1 MKKILID
8 ARDFA
13 FYWST
18 TQGNEPGGIDGRIK
32 FGVFLLS
39 YYMTLLFMIANI
51 SSHLNYTSF
60 LSEDGPTIVRL
71 LHGFILISPILIITY
86 LLLKKL
92 EPVPYNHEMLPQEIK
107 RKRRV
112 YIIGTILGLLSAIFI
127 GIVIPLYLRGG
138 RIEFFNYVLQRGT

>member
-13 FYWST
+13 YYWST
-18 TQGNEPGGIDGRIK
+18 TQGNEPGGIDGKIK
-32 FGVFLLS
+32 FGGFFIF
-39 YYMTLLFMIANI
+39 YYQTLLYLAGN
-51 SSHLNYTSF
+51 LQGYLKYKSF

-71 LHGFILISPILIITY
+71 IHGCIILSPVKLITY

-92 EPVPYNHEMLPQEIK
+92 DPVPYNQEMLPHEIK

-112 YIIGTILGLLSAIFI
+112 YIIGMILGGLSMIFI
-127 GIVIPLYLRGG
+127 GIVIPLYLRRG
-138 RIEFFNYVLQRGT
+138 RIEFFNYVLQRGS

>member
-18 TQGNEPGGIDGRIK
+18 TQGNKAGGIDGKIK
-32 FGVFLLS
+32 FGGFITF
-39 YYMTLLFMIANI
+39 YYMTLLYLVGN
-51 SSHLNYTSF
+51 LQGYLKYKTF

-71 LHGFILISPILIITY
+71 FHGIILTSPIVIITY

-92 EPVPYNHEMLPQEIK
+92 EPVPYNQEMLPHEIK
-107 RKRRV
+107 EKRRV
-112 YIIGTILGLLSAIFI
+112 YIIGIILGLLSMIFI
-127 GIVIPLYLRGG
+127 GIVIPQYLRFG
-138 RIEFFNYVLQRGT
+138 RI

>member
-18 TQGNEPGGIDGRIK
+18 IQGNKAGGIDGRIK

-60 LSEDGPTIVRL
+60 LSEGGPTIVRL

-86 LLLKKL
+86 LLLKK
-92 EPVPYNHEMLPQEIK
+92 N
-107 RKRRV
+107 RA
-112 YIIGTILGLLSAIFI
+112 S
-127 GIVIPLYLRGG
+127 PL
-138 RIEFFNYVLQRGT
+138 QP